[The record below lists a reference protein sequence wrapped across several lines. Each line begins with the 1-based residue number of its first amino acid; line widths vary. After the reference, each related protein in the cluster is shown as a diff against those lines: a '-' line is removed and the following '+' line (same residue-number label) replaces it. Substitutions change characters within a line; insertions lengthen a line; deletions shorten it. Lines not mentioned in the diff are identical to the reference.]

1 MLINAR
7 FLTRQA
13 TGVDRFAIELLQAG
27 LQAGLLPGAQAVVPA
42 EATLVTPAPKGL
54 TVRHA
59 GRHGGHRWEQF
70 ELPALAE
77 QAGICRW

>member
-27 LQAGLLPGAQAVVPA
+27 MQAGLLPGAQAVVPVD
-42 EATLVTPAPKGL
+42 ATRFP
-54 TVRHA
+54 
-59 GRHGGHRWEQF
+59 
-70 ELPALAE
+70 
-77 QAGICRW
+77 QASWR